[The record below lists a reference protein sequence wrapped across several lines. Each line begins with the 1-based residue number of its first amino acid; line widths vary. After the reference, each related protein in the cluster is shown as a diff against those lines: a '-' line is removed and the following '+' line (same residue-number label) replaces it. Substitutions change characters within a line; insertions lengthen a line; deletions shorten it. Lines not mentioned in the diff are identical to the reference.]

1 MSTPKKANEK
11 MKCIGECKKELP
23 KQTSFYNTNSELYK
37 SIGKIPI
44 CKSCIQKSIDYNN
57 METVY
62 SLLRQFDIK
71 FDIEYW
77 NKALESKKNTFGEYM
92 RMANSLHQFVGT
104 RWENSVFELPELKE
118 NNESIEDIPNKDK
131 FIINDDIKNKWGY
144 GYLDDE
150 YKAFETKYSM
160 LKNNYQEKTAMH
172 TEALLTY
179 IRYRVK
185 EEMSTAKNDMKAA
198 KEWGQL
204 AQKAAQDAKIN
215 PSQLS
220 KSDLSDG
227 LDTFG
232 QLVRTVEQ
240 AVDIIPILPQFKE
253 RPQDKVDFT
262 LLCYINYV
270 RDLKGLPPAEY
281 EEIYRFYE
289 DRKKEYENRMDFLKD
304 DEE

>member
-1 MSTPKKANEK
+1 MSKTENNLICIQCSKDKAKDRN
-11 MKCIGECKKELP
+11 
-23 KQTSFYNTNSELYK
+23 FYNTDNVLYK
-37 SIGKIPI
+37 KIGKIPV
-44 CKSCIQKSIDYNN
+44 CKQCIKGLIDYND

-62 SLLRQFDIK
+62 SFLRQFDIK

-77 NKALESKKNTFGEYM
+77 IKAEENKNDTFARYM
-92 RMANSLHQFVGT
+92 TMANSLPQFEGT
-104 RWENSVFELPELKE
+104 SWKDSVFEVSKLKNDYNDVIEENSPPPKQTQKEQISQEL
-118 NNESIEDIPNKDK
+118 IV
-131 FIINDDIKNKWGY
+131 KWGE
-144 GYLDDE
+144 GYTNEE
-150 YKAFETKYSM
+150 YRAFERKYSM

-185 EEMSTAKNDMKAA
+185 EELATAKNDMKAA
-198 KEWGQL
+198 KDWGQL

-232 QLVRTVEQ
+232 QLVRSVEQ
-240 AVDIIPILPQFKE
+240 AEDIIPILPQFKAK
-253 RPQDKVDFT
+253 PQDKVDFT
-262 LLCYINYV
+262 IWCYINYI
-270 RDLKGLPPAEY
+270 RDLKSLPLASY
-281 EEIYRFYE
+281 EEIYAFYE
-289 DRKKEYENRMDFLKD
+289 ERIKEFESR

>member
-1 MSTPKKANEK
+1 MNYMSQKKPIEK
-11 MKCIGECKKELP
+11 LKCIGDCKKELP

-37 SIGKIPI
+37 NIGKIPI
-44 CKSCIQKSIDYNN
+44 CKSCIRKSIIYDD
-57 METVY
+57 METIY
-62 SLLRQFDIK
+62 ALLRQFDIK

-77 NKALESKKNTFGEYM
+77 NKALESDKDTFGRYM
-92 RMANSLHQFVGT
+92 TMANSLHQFVGT
-104 RWENSVFELPELKE
+104 GWKNSIFELPDIKE
-118 NNESIEDIPNKDK
+118 NNQTINISTNENKISDEL
-131 FIINDDIKNKWGY
+131 INKWGI
-144 GYLDDE
+144 GYENDE
-150 YKAFETKYSM
+150 YLAFERKYNL

-185 EEMSTAKNDMKAA
+185 EELSTAKNDMKSA

-253 RPQDKVDFT
+253 KPHDKPDFT
-262 LLCYINYV
+262 IWCYINYI
-270 RDLKGLPPAEY
+270 RDLKGLPMAEY
-281 EEIYRFYE
+281 EEIYQFYE
-289 DRKKEYENRMDFLKD
+289 DRKKEYESRMDFLKD